1 MRRHLHLLHPLRCFD
16 SASRHLSFA
25 KAAAELDVTPAAVS
39 HQIRQLEDVL
49 GTRLFDRLARGVMLT
64 PAGERL
70 AATMSESFAHIDSA
84 VDAVIDANDIPKLRL
99 AVAPGLCCRWL
110 VPRLPAFRARQ
121 AGFELHLQY
130 ASNFEAFAWH
140 EVEVALVWA
149 TRRPPQPG
157 ARRLFGT
164 GLTPVC
170 APELS
175 PPSRRLD
182 SPAALRHLP
191 LLHEDGFEDWQ
202 RWMNLAGVP
211 DVSVRRGQIIDET
224 NALLMAAIDGQGVAL
239 GRTALIGED
248 LRRGRLIAPFGV
260 EIAAVGAYWLVPVDE
275 AVCEGGKFLALW
287 DFLRDE
293 AAAQCQPA
301 APLEWAA

>member
-16 SASRHLSFA
+16 SASRHLSFT

-39 HQIRQLEDVL
+39 HQIRLLEDVL

-64 PAGERL
+64 GAGERL
-70 AATMSESFAHIDSA
+70 ATTMSESFARIDTA
-84 VDAVIDANDIPKLRL
+84 VDEVVDANDIPKLRL

-121 AGFELHLQY
+121 TGFELHLQY
-130 ASNFEAFAWH
+130 ASNFEAFAWTD
-140 EVEVALVWA
+140 VEAALVWA
-149 TRRPPQPG
+149 TRRPPQAG

-182 SPAALRHLP
+182 TPAALRHLP

-202 RWMNLAGVP
+202 RWMNVAGAP
-211 DVSVRRGQIIDET
+211 DVPVRRGQIIDET

-239 GRTALIGED
+239 GRTALIAED
-248 LRRGRLIAPFGV
+248 LRRGRLIAPFGMEV
-260 EIAAVGAYWLVPVDE
+260 TAAGAYWLVANSE
-275 AVCEGGKFLALW
+275 SMCESPKFLALW
-287 DFLRDE
+287 DFLQDE
-293 AAAQCQPA
+293 VAAQAQPA
-301 APLEWAA
+301 VRLEWAA